1 MFISNLFNKT
11 LFGIGFA
18 TGVVSINAKRV
29 KNVVANKLPNQSE
42 EFARGEKAAQLKF
55 ISRNAYKEI
64 SKYDNE
70 ILSDTELNDIIK
82 DVMSTVKS
90 ELSYQG
96 FEKALFR
103 PIQQDL
109 IKQYT
114 AKAAQQI
121 QIISAIE
128 PGTA

>member
-1 MFISNLFNKT
+1 MFISNLFNKA

-18 TGVVSINAKRV
+18 TGVVSINTKRV

-42 EFARGEKAAQLKF
+42 EFAKGEKSAQLKF
-55 ISRNAYKEI
+55 ISRSAYKEI
-64 SKYDNE
+64 SRYDNE
-70 ILSDTELNDIIK
+70 ILSDVELNDIIK
-82 DVMSTVKS
+82 DVMSTVKL

-96 FEKALFR
+96 FDKALFR

-114 AKAAQQI
+114 AKATQQI
-121 QIISAIE
+121 QTMSAIE